1 MSTKML
7 LILGLVCII
16 VAGYF
21 YSSGDSTLAN
31 LNLKPSDIDYQATNI
46 KATQT
51 DAIGNIHYQMT
62 ATGVTHYQKAQTA
75 VLENPNITLY
85 QGEKQTLL
93 SAGKATF
100 DEKQQIAELT
110 EQVKVTSQTPNHAP
124 TVFQTEQLT
133 GDLQQKTVVSHQ
145 KVLVNQNGNTF
156 EAQTM
161 VGNIATGEYEF
172 ERVAMTFLPEK
183 P

>member
-1 MSTKML
+1 MSTKIL
-7 LILGLVCII
+7 LILGLVCMI

-21 YSSGDSTLAN
+21 YSSGDSTLVN

-46 KATQT
+46 KAIQT
-51 DAIGNIHYQMT
+51 DNTGNIHYQMT

-75 VLENPNITLY
+75 ILENPNITLY

-110 EQVKVTSQTPNHAP
+110 EQVKVTSKNTDDVP
-124 TVFQTEQLT
+124 TVFETERLT
-133 GDLQQKTVVSHQ
+133 GNLKQKTVVSHQ
-145 KVLVNQNGNTF
+145 KVWVNQNGNTF

-161 VGNIATGEYEF
+161 LGDIATGEYEL

>member
-1 MSTKML
+1 ML

-16 VAGYF
+16 IAGYF

-75 VLENPNITLY
+75 ILENPNITLY

-110 EQVKVTSQTPNHAP
+110 EQVKVTSKNTDDVP
-124 TVFQTEQLT
+124 TVFETEQLT
-133 GDLQQKTVVSHQ
+133 GNLKQKTVVSHQ
-145 KVLVNQNGNTF
+145 KVWVNQNGNTF

-161 VGNIATGEYEF
+161 LGDIATGEYEL
-172 ERVAMTFLPEK
+172 ERVAMTFLPNND
-183 P
+183 